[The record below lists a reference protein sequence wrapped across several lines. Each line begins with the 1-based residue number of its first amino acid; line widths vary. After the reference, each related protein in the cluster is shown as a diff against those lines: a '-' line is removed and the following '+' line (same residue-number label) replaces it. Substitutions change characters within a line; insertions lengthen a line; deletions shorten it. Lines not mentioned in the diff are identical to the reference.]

1 MTDHEKVLGELFV
14 HWSGEE
20 VRNFT
25 VLAESGSDRRYYRIS
40 GTETDAIG
48 AWNADGKE
56 NRAFIG
62 LSDHFGKAGLPV
74 PKVFSVHSN
83 GQAYLQSDLGHTTLF
98 GLLTEEGL
106 STRVKDLY
114 RQVVHWLP
122 QFQVKGAEGLDP
134 ALCYPRKSFDRQSM
148 LWDLNYF
155 KYYFARL
162 AGTGFDEQSLEDD
175 FEKLIAFLSAAPSG
189 FFMYRDFQSRN
200 IMIAGNQPFFIDY
213 QGGRFGPLQY
223 DIASLLFDAKANLP
237 NDFREELLSLY
248 IAEASRLTSI
258 DSHQFRKF
266 YTGFVLIR
274 ILQALGAYGYRGF
287 YQKKEHFLQS
297 IPFALDNLNYL
308 LSNHHPGFEFPELE
322 KLLRSYIR
330 NQTLRSYARPGLTVR
345 ITSFSYKTGIPSDET
360 GNGGGFVFDCRALPN
375 PGREE
380 RFRKQSGL
388 DPEVATW
395 LNGQSETAFFLG
407 NVYNIV
413 DQAVEN
419 YIARG
424 FQHLMVNFGC
434 TGGQHR
440 SVFSAEQLSRH
451 LNQRFKIKIQLEHT
465 NKNNWPA

>member
-48 AWNADGKE
+48 AWNADEKE

-74 PKVFSVHSN
+74 PKVFSVDSN

>member
-1 MTDHEKVLGELFV
+1 MTDHEKVLSELFT

-20 VRNFT
+20 VRNIS

-40 GTETDAIG
+40 GAETDAIG
-48 AWNADGKE
+48 AWNADEKE

-62 LSDHFGKAGLPV
+62 LSDHFGAAGLPV
-74 PKVFSVHSN
+74 PKIFAVHNN

-122 QFQVKGAEGLDP
+122 RFQVKGAEGLDP

-175 FEKLIAFLSAAPSG
+175 FEKLIAFLAEAPSG

-237 NDFREELLSLY
+237 DDFREELLSLY
-248 IAEASRLTSI
+248 IEEASSLTNI
-258 DSHQFRKF
+258 GFPQFRKF
-266 YTGFVLIR
+266 YAGFVLIR

-297 IPFALDNLNYL
+297 IPFALDNLSYL
-308 LSNHHPGFEFPELE
+308 LSNLHPGFEFPELE
-322 KLLRSYIR
+322 KLLKSYIQ

-345 ITSFSYKTGIPSDET
+345 ITSFSYKTGIPADDT

-388 DPEVATW
+388 DAEIATW
-395 LNGQSETAFFLG
+395 LNGHPETAFFLG

-419 YIARG
+419 YITRG

-451 LNQRFKIKIQLEHT
+451 LKQRFKIKIQLEHT